1 MVSECESWGRSIKI
15 NRELPE
21 ESFHGPSSELQIY
34 NFLEWGP
41 DLEGFIFTDVVQ
53 KEPCKWFQPG
63 FLSRLP
69 DQC

>member
-1 MVSECESWGRSIKI
+1 MSLGGSIKI

-41 DLEGFIFTDVVQ
+41 DLEGFIFM
-53 KEPCKWFQPG
+53 KWFRKNLVSG
-63 FLSRLP
+63 FNPVSNQDHLTSVKR
-69 DQC
+69 